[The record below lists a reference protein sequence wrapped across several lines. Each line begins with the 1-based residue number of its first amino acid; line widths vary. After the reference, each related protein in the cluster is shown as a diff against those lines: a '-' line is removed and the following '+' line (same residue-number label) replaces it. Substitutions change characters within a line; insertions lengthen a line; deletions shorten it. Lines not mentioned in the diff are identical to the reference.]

1 MRWKRNVRRKQE
13 RKIAETYKITISHEV
28 IDVVLST
35 QFELFVDLKYLEAY
49 HQVLEGFDQMMY
61 IALDHDKGGVSSG
74 ELEIKIGH

>member
-1 MRWKRNVRRKQE
+1 M
-13 RKIAETYKITISHEV
+13 
-28 IDVVLST
+28 LST